1 MGISKNSDN
10 TYTSMNLGLCLSF
23 RRCNLF
29 ELLPLPLSGS
39 EENQM
44 DHSRLHFL
52 VTGYQQLHRAQIL
65 LPALEQEVKR
75 STYTVVYDS
84 VIYDKN

>member
-1 MGISKNSDN
+1 MGDIVLF
-10 TYTSMNLGLCLSF
+10 YCIF

-29 ELLPLPLSGS
+29 ELLPLPLSGG

-44 DHSRLHFL
+44 DHSRLQFL

-65 LPALEQEVKR
+65 LPALEKEVR
-75 STYTVVYDS
+75 DMLYCC
-84 VIYDKN
+84 